1 MFKLVALLYFV
12 LFGEPLL
19 NNNYF
24 LSMHLNLKSFS
35 NSSIIF
41 FYLLYEWT
49 IFLKIKNIVL
59 IFVALHNVFFP
70 ILFYLI
76 NLICVSI
83 SIIFC
88 LNKKDILI
96 KTFSKHYRVYVS
108 SFEIKYFDVYLSLDF
123 SGFAFRYR

>member
-59 IFVALHNVFFP
+59 ICVALHDVFFP
-70 ILFYLI
+70 VLFYLI

-108 SFEIKYFDVYLSLDF
+108 SFEIKYFDVYLSLNF
-123 SGFAFRYR
+123 SSFVFRYH

>member
-1 MFKLVALLYFV
+1 MMFF
-12 LFGEPLL
+12 
-19 NNNYF
+19 
-24 LSMHLNLKSFS
+24 FS
-35 NSSIIF
+35 
-41 FYLLYEWT
+41 
-49 IFLKIKNIVL
+49 
-59 IFVALHNVFFP
+59 

-123 SGFAFRYR
+123 QVLFLDIVNDFLFIYWHI

>member
-1 MFKLVALLYFV
+1 MNYIFK
-12 LFGEPLL
+12 
-19 NNNYF
+19 NKKNYF
-24 LSMHLNLKSFS
+24 Q
-35 NSSIIF
+35 IIF
-41 FYLLYEWT
+41 
-49 IFLKIKNIVL
+49 L
-59 IFVALHNVFFP
+59 ICVALHDVFFP
-70 ILFYLI
+70 VLFYLI

>member
-1 MFKLVALLYFV
+1 MMFF
-12 LFGEPLL
+12 
-19 NNNYF
+19 
-24 LSMHLNLKSFS
+24 FS
-35 NSSIIF
+35 
-41 FYLLYEWT
+41 
-49 IFLKIKNIVL
+49 
-59 IFVALHNVFFP
+59 

-96 KTFSKHYRVYVS
+96 KTFSKHYRVCVS

-123 SGFAFRYR
+123 QVLFLDIVNEFLFIYWHT

>member
-1 MFKLVALLYFV
+1 MMF
-12 LFGEPLL
+12 
-19 NNNYF
+19 
-24 LSMHLNLKSFS
+24 
-35 NSSIIF
+35 
-41 FYLLYEWT
+41 
-49 IFLKIKNIVL
+49 
-59 IFVALHNVFFP
+59 FFP

-123 SGFAFRYR
+123 QVLFLDIVNEFLFIY

>member
-1 MFKLVALLYFV
+1 MMF
-12 LFGEPLL
+12 
-19 NNNYF
+19 
-24 LSMHLNLKSFS
+24 
-35 NSSIIF
+35 
-41 FYLLYEWT
+41 
-49 IFLKIKNIVL
+49 
-59 IFVALHNVFFP
+59 FFP

-123 SGFAFRYR
+123 QVLFLDIVNDFLFIY